1 MKKKKTPKAS
11 RLALGSM
18 TEVLMGFV
26 GLDFSTHLDKK
37 NLGTFEV
44 GRNDTLSS
52 QIYGGPSWI

>member
-18 TEVLMGFV
+18 TEVLMGLV

-37 NLGTFEV
+37 ILGTSEIW
-44 GRNDTLSS
+44 RNDIPSS
-52 QIYGGPSWI
+52 QIYGGPS